1 MTILRVTSDSLV
13 MRGGPGRNCVRRRFL
28 PKKSVLTQLQ
38 PEPIYAEGS
47 NWLHVEAADGAKGWV
62 SHRFVEE
69 VPSV

>member
-1 MTILRVTSDSLV
+1 

-38 PEPIYAEGS
+38 PEPVFTEGA
-47 NWLHVEAADGAKGWV
+47 NWVPVEDKDGARGWV
-62 SHRFVEE
+62 NQRFVEE